1 EQREAE
7 AGIETGRVR
16 REESMEA
23 LNKAQAEGYEVGG
36 NLARIEQQIAHQRE
50 MAQRLQRARDETQ
63 AALAEIG
70 EHIQGDQARLD
81 ALQAEIADADPRLD
95 RLRGEDA
102 TRQDVLRDAEAAIAD
117 WQQRHDAHARAQAEA
132 ARAGDVERT
141 RVDYLDRQAF
151 DADRRREQLATERGA
166 LDLAALAEAFA
177 GIQARHEEQKAS
189 LDALNAD
196 LEQRKQSVTE
206 LQDQQRAA
214 QGELAEVRKQA
225 QEKRGRLS
233 SLETLQHAA
242 LGQEQGAAVEWLR
255 QRGLDSA
262 ARVGERLEVDAGW
275 ENAVEGALGQLIEG
289 VLVDSPEALV
299 EALGELGEGRLAL
312 VSSAHADD

>member
-1 EQREAE
+1 RKIRDAEWKALEYRGLDQKLAALREGLSQEETRLQQLIAEQREAE

-81 ALQAEIADADPRLD
+81 ALQAEIADADPRLE

-117 WQQRHDAHARAQAEA
+117 WQQRHDAHA
-132 ARAGDVERT
+132 
-141 RVDYLDRQAF
+141 
-151 DADRRREQLATERGA
+151 
-166 LDLAALAEAFA
+166 
-177 GIQARHEEQKAS
+177 
-189 LDALNAD
+189 
-196 LEQRKQSVTE
+196 
-206 LQDQQRAA
+206 
-214 QGELAEVRKQA
+214 
-225 QEKRGRLS
+225 
-233 SLETLQHAA
+233 
-242 LGQEQGAAVEWLR
+242 
-255 QRGLDSA
+255 
-262 ARVGERLEVDAGW
+262 
-275 ENAVEGALGQLIEG
+275 
-289 VLVDSPEALV
+289 
-299 EALGELGEGRLAL
+299 
-312 VSSAHADD
+312 